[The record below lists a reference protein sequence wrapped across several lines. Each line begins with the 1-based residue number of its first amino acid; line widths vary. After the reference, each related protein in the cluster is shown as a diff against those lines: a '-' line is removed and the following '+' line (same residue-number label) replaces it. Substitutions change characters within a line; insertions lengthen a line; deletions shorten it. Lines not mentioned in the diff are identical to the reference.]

1 MISHSDS
8 SWASCVN
15 TATVDDAWC
24 LVPKCDIINMQGW
37 KWWVFKQ
44 KHHQDRLLPV
54 GFAPQRPHVW
64 ARRKH
69 TLTHKLENVQVSIS
83 KWKLVPGASACRL
96 ESSGLLKISTPGQRA
111 LHADVGPRP
120 CQRVRRRRHLCTRCH
135 HICLIKLPCR
145 YVLTPFYLFIF
156 PSRRCLPSYWWFIF
170 NWRDRCLLAT
180 KAKFGM
186 GGNLKPWNESHK
198 RSLFFLHMWCDDFRA
213 LSRW

>member
-1 MISHSDS
+1 MERLKHRAALIRIPVKT
-8 SWASCVN
+8 WFPILIPAEPRVT

-44 KHHQDRLLPV
+44 KHHQDLLMPV

-64 ARRKH
+64 ALRKH

-120 CQRVRRRRHLCTRCH
+120 CQRVRQRRHPCTRCH

-145 YVLTPFYLFIF
+145 YVLTPFYLFF
-156 PSRRCLPSYWWFIF
+156 SLPQMFAFILMIYF
-170 NWRDRCLLAT
+170 
-180 KAKFGM
+180 
-186 GGNLKPWNESHK
+186 
-198 RSLFFLHMWCDDFRA
+198 
-213 LSRW
+213 